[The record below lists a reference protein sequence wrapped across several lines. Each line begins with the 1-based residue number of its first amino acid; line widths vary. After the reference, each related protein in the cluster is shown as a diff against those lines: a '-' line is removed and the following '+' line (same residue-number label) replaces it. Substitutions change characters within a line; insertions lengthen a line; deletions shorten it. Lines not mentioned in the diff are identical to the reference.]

1 MKKVISLILIFII
14 TFSFTAAAPNIETS
28 FNDVPKGHF
37 FEEYI
42 YKLRELNITNGI
54 GNGAFGFNKDITR
67 AEFLTFLIRLQGSDV
82 DKSINTEMF
91 KDVKTS
97 IWYYPYINM
106 GLKNK
111 TILKSEYSDGNFY
124 PSKPIT
130 REEMAVM
137 IVRAMNYDSI
147 ASAGNNMTS
156 QFGDVRQRVGYIEL
170 AKDFGIINGRSKSI
184 FDPGAKAT
192 KQEAAA
198 MLIRMYNNINNKL
211 DTLNSFYAIKS
222 IEQADKINS
231 FDSVGYGWS
240 RLDYN
245 ESTQQIELTSIRKS
259 GGQPYYIPEDFQLV
273 ANNANNA
280 GTAKYLMVFGS
291 NEDAVTIN
299 GKQEKLVSLLLNS
312 DVAVDK
318 LVSDLAALTNN
329 LNVGG
334 NTTQFDGVVIDFEG
348 LRDNGM
354 DKQSFVK
361 FLEKLNVQLDANGK
375 KLMVCVNAAR
385 VAGQQYYNGYDFTA
399 IGQLVDFVILMAHDY
414 EPKNLSTQEIQYFK
428 GETPLA
434 PIRDVYYAIKYTLN
448 GGVGVPKEKL
458 LLQVSFSAAQWQFDK
473 NGILLNSSPYT
484 PDYVKIIN
492 RMKDA
497 NTVTKSFN
505 YSETYQAPYLT
516 YEAEGVRNIIWYED
530 ERSVAA
536 KAQLAKMFGL
546 KGLSFWRLGTIPNF
560 NGAENDAYNL
570 DVMNY
575 IQSLNN

>member
-67 AEFLTFLIRLQGSDV
+67 AEFLTFLIRLQGSDA
-82 DKSINTEMF
+82 DKSINAEMF
-91 KDVKTS
+91 KDVKS
-97 IWYYPYINM
+97 SVWYYPYINM

-111 TILKSEYSDGNFY
+111 TILKSEYTDGNFY

-137 IVRAMNYDSI
+137 IVRAMNYDNI
-147 ASAGNNMTS
+147 AAAGNNMTS
-156 QFGDVRQRVGYIEL
+156 QFGDVKQRAGYIEL

-198 MLIRMYNNINNKL
+198 MLIRMYNNNNNKL
-211 DTLNSFYAIKS
+211 DTMNSFYAIKS
-222 IEQADKINS
+222 IDQADKINS

-245 ESTQQIELTSIRKS
+245 ESTQQIELTSVRKN
-259 GGQPYYIPEDFQLV
+259 GGQPYYVPEDFQLV
-273 ANNANNA
+273 VNNANNS

-299 GKQEKLVSLLLNS
+299 GKQEKLVSLLLNN
-312 DVAVDK
+312 DAAVDK
-318 LVSDLAALTNN
+318 LVSDLAALANS

-361 FLEKLNVQLDANGK
+361 FLEKLNAQLDTNGK

-385 VAGQQYYNGYDFTA
+385 DAGQQYYNGYDFTA

-414 EPKNLSTQEIQYFK
+414 EPKKLSTQEIQYFK

-434 PIRDVYYAIKYTLN
+434 PIKDIYYAIKYTLN
-448 GGVGVPKEKL
+448 GGIGVPKEKL

-473 NGILLNSSPYT
+473 NGILLNTSPYT
-484 PDYVKIIN
+484 PDYVKIVN

-497 NTVTKSFN
+497 NTVTKSLK
-505 YSETYQAPYLT
+505 YSETYQAPYIT

-536 KAQLAKMFGL
+536 KVQLAKMFGI

-560 NGAENDAYNL
+560 SGAENDAYNL

-575 IQSLNN
+575 IQSLKD